1 MKKLLIPLLL
11 ISPSLFARSVS
22 FKIEHK
28 QIKQGNVLVAIFNDP
43 KEFPD
48 GKSIFRQISTAN
60 PNGMTEIKLEL
71 QDGEYAAAV
80 FLDENKNNKL
90 DKNILGIPKEMFG
103 FSNNPK
109 ILTGP
114 PTFYESEIVVSDS
127 ESNFKIKLIK
137 LL

>member
-1 MKKLLIPLLL
+1 MKKLILPLLL

-28 QIKQGNVLVAIFNDP
+28 KIKQGNVLIAIFNDP

-48 GKSIFRQISTAN
+48 GKSILRKITSSNTD
-60 PNGMTEIKLEL
+60 GMTEIKVDLP
-71 QDGEYAAAV
+71 DGEYAAAV
-80 FLDENKNNKL
+80 FLDENNNNKL

-114 PTFYESEIVVSDS
+114 PTFYESEIIVRES